1 MAEIF
6 QNKLNELYP
15 ELSIKPVEITVA
27 TDEKF
32 GDFQTNFAMMN
43 SKIIG
48 KNPRMIAEEVVNSL
62 EADCII
68 EKLEIAGPGFINI
81 FLKDSFLGEY
91 TKKIVMEGGD
101 FSFLDREGE
110 VIIDYSSPNIAKRM
124 HIGHLRSTIIGDSIK
139 RIYNYLGYKTVA
151 DNHIGDW
158 GTQFGKLIIGY
169 RNWLNEEAYKE
180 NAIEELERVYVE
192 FTRVSEGNPEME
204 NEARAELKKLQ
215 DGDEEN
221 TRLWKEFIKVSLDEY
236 NRLYNRMDVKFDTY
250 NGESFY
256 NNTMPSVVEELME
269 KGIAVEDE
277 GAKVVFF
284 SE

>member
-1 MAEIF
+1 MEKLIDKKIAEIF

-91 TKKIVMEGGD
+91 TK
-101 FSFLDREGE
+101 
-110 VIIDYSSPNIAKRM
+110 
-124 HIGHLRSTIIGDSIK
+124 
-139 RIYNYLGYKTVA
+139 
-151 DNHIGDW
+151 
-158 GTQFGKLIIGY
+158 
-169 RNWLNEEAYKE
+169 
-180 NAIEELERVYVE
+180 
-192 FTRVSEGNPEME
+192 
-204 NEARAELKKLQ
+204 
-215 DGDEEN
+215 
-221 TRLWKEFIKVSLDEY
+221 
-236 NRLYNRMDVKFDTY
+236 
-250 NGESFY
+250 
-256 NNTMPSVVEELME
+256 
-269 KGIAVEDE
+269 
-277 GAKVVFF
+277 
-284 SE
+284 